1 MPKIR
6 DIFSAAVEIPLAR
19 PVRWSNVSVST
30 REYIL
35 CWVVDDEGN
44 FGFGYGLGS
53 RFPRG
58 ACLMHQAIQENLKHL
73 AVGQDPFM
81 NEAIWNAMYMES
93 FLIGRQ
99 GVIMRAISCIDI
111 AIWDLKAKIV
121 SLPLYKLLGGS
132 VCEVPAYASGGY
144 YQDGKDVSGLAR
156 EIQVYRS
163 RGFTSFK
170 IKVGH
175 MTPELEQER
184 VAAALDAAGPH
195 GKVAID
201 ANNAWKSVAEAWP
214 YVCRFEKFNLW
225 WLEEPFSPDNR
236 PAYRE
241 LAKRTRIP
249 LASGELESGRDSF
262 RDYIEHGSAQILQ
275 TDATVV
281 GGITEWRRV
290 AAMAA
295 GWNLP
300 MAPHWVPDVHAH
312 LLASIPNGW
321 TAEYFLPEAGILNFE
336 QLLENPLH
344 VNNGIIRLNDEPG
357 HGIRVNTDAV
367 QTFLKAGAPPKLS
380 SVGLR

>member
-6 DIFSAAVEIPLAR
+6 DIYSAAVQLPLAR

-58 ACLMHQAIQENLKHL
+58 ACLINQAIQENLKHL

-81 NEAIWNAMYMES
+81 SEAIWNAMHMES

-99 GVIMRAISCIDI
+99 GVIMRAMSCIDI

-132 VCEVPAYASGGY
+132 VSEVPAYASGGY
-144 YQDGKDVSGLAR
+144 YQDGKDVAGLAR
-156 EIQVYRS
+156 EIQSYRA

-175 MTPELEQER
+175 LTPELEEER

-195 GKVAID
+195 GKIAID

-214 YVCRFEKFNLW
+214 YVRRFEKFDLW

-249 LASGELESGRDSF
+249 LATGELESGLDSF

-281 GGITEWRRV
+281 GGITEWQRV

-300 MAPHWVPDVHAH
+300 MAPHWFPDVHAH

-321 TAEYFLPEAGILNFE
+321 IAEYFLPEAGILNFE
-336 QLLENPLH
+336 QLVENPLH
-344 VNNGIIRLNDEPG
+344 VNNGIIRLNDDPG
-357 HGIRVNTDAV
+357 HGIRVNADAT
-367 QTFLKAGAPPKLS
+367 QTFVKAGALPKLS
-380 SVGLR
+380 SVGVR

>member
-1 MPKIR
+1 
-6 DIFSAAVEIPLAR
+6 
-19 PVRWSNVSVST
+19 
-30 REYIL
+30 
-35 CWVVDDEGN
+35 
-44 FGFGYGLGS
+44 
-53 RFPRG
+53 
-58 ACLMHQAIQENLKHL
+58 MHQAIQENLKHL
-73 AVGQDPFM
+73 VVGQDPFM
-81 NEAIWNAMYMES
+81 NEAIWSAMYTES
-93 FLIGRQ
+93 LLLGRQ

-121 SLPLYKLLGGS
+121 GLPLYKLLGGS
-132 VCEVPAYASGGY
+132 VSEVPAYASGGY
-144 YQDGKDVSGLAR
+144 YQDGKDVPGLAR
-156 EIQVYRS
+156 EIQFYRS

-170 IKVGH
+170 IKVGQ
-175 MTPELEQER
+175 MTPEREEER
-184 VAAALDAAGPH
+184 VAAALDAAEPH
-195 GKVAID
+195 GRVAID

-214 YVCRFEKFNLW
+214 YVRRFEKFNLW

-236 PAYRE
+236 TAYRE

-262 RDYIEHGSAQILQ
+262 RDYIEHGSLQILQ

-312 LLASIPNGW
+312 LLATIPNGW

-336 QLLENPLH
+336 QLLENPLQ
-344 VNNGIIRLNDEPG
+344 VNNGIIRLENEPG

-367 QTFLKAGAPPKLS
+367 QTFLKAGAPPELS
-380 SVGLR
+380 SVGMR